1 MNVTGIAPDWV
12 TGLQY
17 AAIWAET
24 SSLFSD
30 WDAGFVRMSQGSAPD
45 WVTGLQYAAI
55 WAETSSLF
63 SEQRPRDMTQR
74 NMTQRNMTQRNM
86 TQRYDSET

>member
-12 TGLQY
+12 TGLEY

-30 WDAGFVRMSQGSAPD
+30 WDAGFVRMSQGLRRWTPVRGHMGSDVLTFLRA
-45 WVTGLQYAAI
+45 T
-55 WAETSSLF
+55 
-63 SEQRPRDMTQR
+63 TQR
-74 NMTQRNMTQRNM
+74 H
-86 TQRYDSET
+86 DSET